1 MSPVRETY
9 PILRTTARLFRMTG
23 PWKRLLVPGVLL
35 TSFVR
40 LGLTILLAL
49 LYGAAAEII
58 LSGQEDVPARLIRL
72 TVWYVPPL
80 LGILS
85 MAALGHYWT
94 RTAVARATADLR
106 SRTVRHLLAAPL
118 EAGMADHSGVKT
130 SLLVNDVQAAMD
142 CLNRVLSR
150 PLDGVLRGIGC
161 FVYVLPIDWR
171 VACAALG
178 LSLIGLAYSFPFAY
192 SMRKAGDRV
201 QEAMAMSTSRLKD
214 LLGGVV
220 TARTY
225 GMGDS
230 MRSTFNR
237 YVDEARR
244 AGLRRA
250 RLSAALAM
258 CNNAYSGLGGLAL
271 LTVAGVLAIR
281 GSYDAPTFVRLVQ
294 MAPGVLYIFAFSRSL
309 SELMGS
315 LSGATRVFTALDR
328 PVERGT
334 TPVEPAGENR
344 ESLPSAEPVPVPLPD
359 APVIRFDRVRFGYD
373 HTHPVLRD
381 LSFEIRAGEMVAI
394 AGESGNGKST
404 LLRMIQGLILPD
416 DGSIELMGHA
426 VDRWPLAA
434 LRDRTALVPQEA
446 GLVSGTIR
454 DNIALG
460 RAGATGEEILQA
472 AEKAGADRFI
482 RHLPDGYE
490 TQAGERGLSLSGG
503 QRQRVAIARALL
515 KDAPV
520 LLLDEATSALDTRT
534 EKDVQTAFA
543 GLRGGRTLVIVAH
556 RLATIRDADRI
567 LVLKEGSVVEQGTH
581 ASLLQAGGEYARLY
595 QGQLSSAPEAIT

>member
-1 MSPVRETY
+1 MSKIREAY
-9 PILRTTARLFRMTG
+9 PILRTTVRLFRMTG
-23 PWKRLLVPGVLL
+23 PWKWMLAPGILL
-35 TSFVR
+35 TSAVQ
-40 LGLTILLAL
+40 LGLTLLLAM

-58 LSGQEDVPARLIRL
+58 LSGQPDVPARLFRL
-72 TVWYVPPL
+72 AAWYVLPL

-85 MAALGHYWT
+85 LSVLGHYWT
-94 RTAVARATADLR
+94 RTAVARSTADLR

-118 EAGMADHSGVKT
+118 EAGMTDHSGVKT
-130 SLLVNDVQAAMD
+130 SLLVNDAQAAMD

-150 PLDGVLRGIGC
+150 PLGGLLRGLGC
-161 FVYVLPIDWR
+161 FLYVLPIDWR
-171 VACAALG
+171 VACAAMG
-178 LSLIGLAYSFPFAY
+178 LSLIGMAYSVPFAH
-192 SMRKAGDRV
+192 SMRRAGDRV

-225 GMGDS
+225 GMGES
-230 MRSTFNR
+230 MRAAFGR

-258 CNNAYSGLGGLAL
+258 CNNAFGGLGRLAL
-271 LTVAGVLAIR
+271 LVVAGTLAIR

-294 MAPGVLYIFAFSRSL
+294 MAPGVLYIFSFSRSL

-315 LSGATRVFTALDR
+315 LSGATRVFTVLDR
-328 PVERGT
+328 PVERGAAPDGVGGT
-334 TPVEPAGENR
+334 SGEM
-344 ESLPSAEPVPVPLPD
+344 SPPAEPVTVPLPD

-373 HTHPVLRD
+373 PEHPVLRD
-381 LSFEIRAGEMVAI
+381 LSFEIRAGETI
-394 AGESGNGKST
+394 AVVGESGNGKST
-404 LLRMIQGLILPD
+404 LLRMIQGLVRPD
-416 DGSIELMGHA
+416 DGTIHFMGHA
-426 VDRWPLAA
+426 LDRWPLAA

-460 RAGATGEEILQA
+460 REGATGEEILQA

-482 RHLPDGYE
+482 RRLPDGYD
-490 TQAGERGLSLSGG
+490 TQAGERGISLSGG
-503 QRQRVAIARALL
+503 QRQRIAIARALV

-534 EKDVQTAFA
+534 EKDVRDALT

-567 LVLKEGSVVEQGTH
+567 LVLKEGQVVEQGTH
-581 ASLLQAGGEYARLY
+581 TSLLRAGGEYARLY
-595 QGQLSSAPEAIT
+595 QGQQSGASVT